1 MNFATI
7 IYSLLFCKST
17 IVFKK
22 FSKGIDKVHNRNY
35 NVFKQN
41 ERTVKPMCK
50 VIELANRLVKEEEIH
65 WDIAVSSDNGGDRYR
80 IRKVE
85 SDEKTAII
93 VTIATSSF
101 DNIVSL
107 RDQALSELKS
117 QMLRNEVKDVFGK

>member
-1 MNFATI
+1 
-7 IYSLLFCKST
+7 
-17 IVFKK
+17 
-22 FSKGIDKVHNRNY
+22 
-35 NVFKQN
+35 
-41 ERTVKPMCK
+41 MCK